1 MKEQIT
7 YDIFD
12 KVDIRVGTVISVK
25 KNEKARKPSLVVEVD
40 FGKEIG
46 IKQSSAQITHYYN
59 EENLKGKQVIGV
71 CNFPEKNIAGVV
83 SQVLILGSID
93 KEGKVILVH
102 PSQKSENG
110 LANSINM
117 HPEILSIALFWFVTA
132 YTPGPNNVVASYS
145 GFNFGI
151 TKTIPHILGVT
162 LGFTSLVFF
171 LTIGLINVFKLFP
184 IIQVNNKISWNFI
197 FNLFAYKIAF
207 SKTSNETKKEN
218 PVKFIETFFFQYL
231 NPKGVTVAIIV
242 VSTYVELGEN
252 YINYAT
258 QVVLLAFLFSL
269 TSITLWT
276 FIGKFLRKFAT
287 NDKFIKYFNYAMSVL
302 LLLSIITFYI

>member
-1 MKEQIT
+1 
-7 YDIFD
+7 
-12 KVDIRVGTVISVK
+12 
-25 KNEKARKPSLVVEVD
+25 
-40 FGKEIG
+40 
-46 IKQSSAQITHYYN
+46 
-59 EENLKGKQVIGV
+59 
-71 CNFPEKNIAGVV
+71 
-83 SQVLILGSID
+83 
-93 KEGKVILVH
+93 
-102 PSQKSENG
+102 
-110 LANSINM
+110 M
-117 HPEILSIALFWFVTA
+117 HPEIVSIALFWFVTA

-151 TKTIPHILGVT
+151 IKTIPHILGVT
-162 LGFTSLVFF
+162 LGFTSLVLF

-184 IIQVNNKISWNFI
+184 IIQVIMKYLGTI
-197 FNLFAYKIAF
+197 FLVYLAYKIA
-207 SKTSNETKKEN
+207 TSNTSDETEKDN

-258 QVVLLAFLFSL
+258 QVVFLALLFSS

-287 NDKFIKYFNYAMSVL
+287 NEKFIKYFNYAMSSL